1 MILGLAISYLAYTA
15 YRQNQSR
22 PMLYVAIGFIL
33 VLFVQAPLALL
44 FIYISRTACP
54 GCQYPRSGTRVCR
67 SRTDSLRLVDATT
80 RLILPVERRTQRRS
94 GGVSA
99 GRVSCASTV

>member
-1 MILGLAISYLAYTA
+1 MLDILLQIDFETLRTVRQASEGITMILGLAISYLAYTA

-44 FIYISRTACP
+44 FIYILELPTP
-54 GCQYPRSGTRVCR
+54 VVNT
-67 SRTDSLRLVDATT
+67 LVQVPEFAGLG
-80 RLILPVERRTQRRS
+80 LILYGLWTPRQD
-94 GGVSA
+94 
-99 GRVSCASTV
+99 

>member
-1 MILGLAISYLAYTA
+1 MLDILLQIDIETLRTVRQASEGITMILGLAISYLAYTA

-44 FIYISRTACP
+44 FVYVLELPAPVVNT
-54 GCQYPRSGTRVCR
+54 
-67 SRTDSLRLVDATT
+67 LVQVPEFAGLG
-80 RLILPVERRTQRRS
+80 LILYGLWTPRQD
-94 GGVSA
+94 
-99 GRVSCASTV
+99 